1 MILGWRWNVVYR
13 SELVGGKNE
22 IFTIK
27 KISKELKKRRER
39 ESGEREGKTNFFL
52 KERNNNVIIDGWPGG
67 RVVGSYIGTITNITK
82 DSPLP

>member
-1 MILGWRWNVVYR
+1 MLVLILGWRWNVVYR
-13 SELVGGKNE
+13 SELVGENE

-27 KISKELKKRRER
+27 KISKELKKRRE
-39 ESGEREGKTNFFL
+39 GKTKFVFFFK

>member
-1 MILGWRWNVVYR
+1 M
-13 SELVGGKNE
+13 GKIE

-27 KISKELKKRRER
+27 KGRKEKERER
-39 ESGEREGKTNFFL
+39 ERKKKDNIFFK
-52 KERNNNVIIDGWPGG
+52 KERKYVIIDGWPGG